1 MSAAKTP
8 PARTMTTGTIVSSED
23 WIVPDWPEPPRVRS
37 LVTTRGGGVSRGAY
51 ASFNLGAH
59 VGDDPAHVA
68 ENRRRLVA
76 GLPAP
81 PLWLNQKHGVAV
93 VSADTTT
100 PGDTPPDADAA
111 IAGKA
116 NKVCAVL
123 TADCLPV
130 LLCDQAGTIVAA
142 AHAGWRGLLAGVLVQ
157 TVAAMRRP
165 PAELLAYFGPAIG
178 PQAFE
183 VGSEVRAAFV
193 AADAHADAAFKP
205 LPSDKWLAN
214 IYLLAQ
220 QSLARL
226 GLGAVY
232 GGEFC
237 TVCEE
242 ERFFSYRRDGAT
254 GRMAALIWLEKAS

>member
-1 MSAAKTP
+1 M
-8 PARTMTTGTIVSSED
+8 SSED
-23 WIVPDWPEPPRVRS
+23 WIVPDWPAPPNVRS
-37 LVTTRGGGVSRGAY
+37 LVTTRRGGVSRGAY

-68 ENRRRLVA
+68 ENRCRLAVS
-76 GLPAP
+76 LPAS
-81 PLWLNQKHGVAV
+81 PLWLNQKHGVHV
-93 VSADTTT
+93 IDADNAKT
-100 PGDTPPDADAA
+100 GDAPPEADAA
-111 IAGKA
+111 LARSTH
-116 NKVCAVL
+116 KVCAVL

-130 LLCDQAGTIVAA
+130 LLCDQAGRVVAA
-142 AHAGWRGLLAGVLVQ
+142 AHAGWRGLLAGILAQ
-157 TVAAMRRP
+157 TVAAMQRP

-183 VGSEVRAAFV
+183 VGGEVRAAFV
-193 AADAHADAAFKP
+193 AIDAQADAAFKP

-226 GLGAVY
+226 GVNAIY

-242 ERFFSYRRDGAT
+242 ERFFSYRRDGTT
-254 GRMAALIWLEKAS
+254 GRMAALIWLDKE